1 MGRHHAVA
9 IQRLP
14 AAATLVAVADADL
27 ANANAL
33 AADLGIP
40 TSYGDFEKLL
50 ERERPDVV
58 HICTSPASHFVL
70 ARSALEAGASV
81 YIEKP
86 FAETSAQARELLEL
100 AQALGRQV
108 CAGHQLL
115 FERPTI
121 LAKPIVDKLGA
132 IQHVESYFAFRQA
145 GRQDGRRP
153 LTAVEQLL
161 DILPHPAYLLVHF
174 LGESA
179 ATEPLTVNGIRVDE
193 RGSVH
198 ALVSAGDVTGVL
210 VASLHARP
218 VDSYV
223 KVVGTRGSVTLD
235 YVRGIVVPSLGVGST
250 IDKILDPYSRAIAT
264 AGGSTSSLARRF
276 FKKQRSYPG
285 LADAFAA
292 FYDHVATGA
301 PAPVS
306 ASNIARTTELCD
318 VVRRELDESQLR
330 SLQRPRPLVSPTV
343 AVTGG
348 TGTLGREVIAGLVEK
363 GVTPLVLSRRLPPPG
378 QRDPNTH
385 YASVDLGAAGFELPA
400 SIETVVHCAAE
411 TAGGWDAHQRNSI
424 DATRNLLDAM
434 RSAHTRQLVHVS
446 SLAVIDADATQPLD
460 ETSPLERDGRRRGP
474 YVWGKLESE
483 RIAAAA
489 PRTHSID
496 VRIVRPGPLV
506 DSNAFDP
513 PGKLGRAVG
522 RTFVAVGS
530 PSATIPICDVAQAG
544 RLIAWTA
551 THFDEA
557 EAVLHAIDPVPASR
571 RSLVARVR
579 GTAPPGVRVM
589 WFPAPFLALASWAAV
604 AAQKILRPRKP
615 AVSLRAAFHSPRCT
629 TERVRS
635 VLDAMRESE
644 VTADG
649 ANPSRAGSPR
659 LATARAK
666 QRSDSQ
672 SHTAR

>member
-1 MGRHHAVA
+1 LTRVTTLATPLRVAVVGSGKMGRHHAVA
-9 IQRLP
+9 IQRLQ
-14 AAATLVAVADADL
+14 AAARIVAVADTDL
-27 ANANAL
+27 ASATAL
-33 AADLGIP
+33 ATDLGIP
-40 TSYGDFEKLL
+40 ASYGDFEKLL
-50 ERERPDVV
+50 EAERPDVV
-58 HICTSPASHFVL
+58 HICTSPASHFAL
-70 ARSALEAGASV
+70 ARAALEAGASV

-86 FAETSAQARELLEL
+86 VTETSAQARELLEL
-100 AQALGRQV
+100 ARVLGRHV

-121 LAKPIVDKLGA
+121 LAKPLVDKLGA

-145 GRQDGRRP
+145 RRQDGRRP

-174 LGESA
+174 LGENSA
-179 ATEPLTVNGIRVDE
+179 AGPLAVNGIRVDE

-223 KVVGTRGSVTLD
+223 KVVGTRGSITLD
-235 YVRGIVVPSLGVGST
+235 YVRGIVIPSLGTGST
-250 IDKILDPYSRAIAT
+250 IDKILDPYSRALAT
-264 AGGSTSSLARRF
+264 AGGSTGSLARRF

-292 FYDHVATGA
+292 FYNQITAGG

-306 ASNIARTTELCD
+306 ASNIARTAELCD
-318 VVRRELDESQLR
+318 VVRRELDASQLR
-330 SLQRPRPLVSPTV
+330 SRERSRPVLPPTV

-348 TGTLGREVIAGLVEK
+348 TGMLGREVVAGLVEQ
-363 GVTPLVLSRRLPPPG
+363 GVTPLVLTRRLPPAS
-378 QRDPNTH
+378 QRAPEAH
-385 YASVDLGAAGFELPA
+385 YASIDLGAPGFELPA
-400 SIETVVHCAAE
+400 SIECVVHCAAE

-424 DATRNLLDAM
+424 DATRNLLVAM
-434 RSAHTRQLVHVS
+434 RAAHIRQLVHVS
-446 SLAVIDADATQPLD
+446 SLAVIDSDATQPLD
-460 ETSPLERDGRRRGP
+460 ETSPLEHDGRRRGP

-483 RIAAAA
+483 RIAADAA
-489 PRTHSID
+489 RTHGIE

-506 DSNAFDP
+506 DNDAFDP

-522 RTFVAVGS
+522 RVFVAIGS
-530 PSATIPICDVAQAG
+530 PSATIPICDVTQAG

-557 EAVLHAIDPVPASR
+557 GAVVHAIDPIPATR
-571 RSLVARVR
+571 RNLVARIR
-579 GTAPPGVRVM
+579 ETTPGVRVM
-589 WFPAPFLALASWAAV
+589 WFPVPLLALASWGAL
-604 AAQKILRPRKP
+604 AAQKMLRPRKP
-615 AVSLRAAFHSPRCT
+615 AISLQAAFNSPRCK

-635 VLDAMRESE
+635 VFDAMRESE
-644 VTADG
+644 RIVDAV
-649 ANPSRAGSPR
+649 S
-659 LATARAK
+659 
-666 QRSDSQ
+666 
-672 SHTAR
+672 